1 MAGRD
6 CPDADASGCVAGASG
21 SECDGPR
28 REQHSLSCTDAE
40 WEQIEA
46 QAAVARYESVS
57 RFLIDCAL
65 EVDGHPLALSED
77 KQQQI
82 VDDVSALTKA
92 VLQPFPDTGVT
103 LSEAI
108 TFLYRDHLARQ
119 GPNSESTL

>member
-1 MAGRD
+1 MKRQ
-6 CPDADASGCVAGASG
+6 PKN
-21 SECDGPR
+21 
-28 REQHSLSCTDAE
+28 EQHSLSCTNSQ
-40 WEQIEA
+40 WEQIDA
-46 QAAVARYESVS
+46 RAAAAGKKVS
-57 RFLIDCAL
+57 RFLMDCAL